1 MGKMPQKLS
10 NRQEGSLR
18 EIRVLH
24 LKNRNPIDSHYYWG
38 QDAMKKP
45 TKGHIGEDA
54 PVRMSLRYQIYPKI
68 PVNTD
73 RSESKVLIP

>member
-1 MGKMPQKLS
+1 QSWAGLFKEQILCELP
-10 NRQEGSLR
+10 
-18 EIRVLH
+18 V
-24 LKNRNPIDSHYYWG
+24 KNRNPIDSHYYWG

-68 PVNTD
+68 PVNTE